1 MTIDPIERWNLG
13 ISAGAVATSLVVATP
28 GFALSLALGAAL
40 EAVNF
45 RGLHRSA
52 HFLFFEAVGGAR
64 GRVAVSE
71 LRFSLLAVCIGA
83 ALYLGAHAIALL
95 LGLSLIIPALLIEA
109 WRTRPPVLADAP
121 ALDADDPSW
130 EHWNPW
136 LAAEEEER
144 DPGEES
150 W

>member
-1 MTIDPIERWNLG
+1 MTIDPIERWNLA
-13 ISAGAVATSLVVATP
+13 ISASAVTASLVLATP

-40 EAVNF
+40 ETVNF

-52 HFLFFEAVGGAR
+52 RFLLFEAVGGAR
-64 GRVAVSE
+64 GWLVVFA

-95 LGLSLIIPALLIEA
+95 LGLSLIIPAVLIQA
-109 WRTRPPVLADAP
+109 WRTRPPILADAP

-136 LAAEEEER
+136 LAREEER
-144 DPGEES
+144 DLDEES

>member
-52 HFLFFEAVGGAR
+52 HFLFFGAVGGAR
-64 GRVAVSE
+64 GRRAGAGLRETE
-71 LRFSLLAVCIGA
+71 LAESSGA
-83 ALYLGAHAIALL
+83 A
-95 LGLSLIIPALLIEA
+95 
-109 WRTRPPVLADAP
+109 
-121 ALDADDPSW
+121 
-130 EHWNPW
+130 N
-136 LAAEEEER
+136 
-144 DPGEES
+144 
-150 W
+150 

>member
-28 GFALSLALGAAL
+28 GFALSLALGAVL

-45 RGLHRSA
+45 RSLQRSA
-52 HFLFFEAVGGAR
+52 RFLLFEAIGGAR
-64 GRVAVSE
+64 GWIVVFA

-95 LGLSLIIPALLIEA
+95 LGLSLIIPAVLIEA
-109 WRTRPPVLADAP
+109 WRNRPPILADAP

-130 EHWNPW
+130 ERWNPW
-136 LAAEEEER
+136 LAREEEER
-144 DPGEES
+144 DPSEENR
-150 W
+150 

>member
-1 MTIDPIERWNLG
+1 MTIDPIERWNLA
-13 ISAGAVATSLVVATP
+13 ISAGAVVTSLVLATP

-40 EAVNF
+40 ETVNF

-52 HFLFFEAVGGAR
+52 RFLLLEAVGGAR
-64 GRVAVSE
+64 GWHAVFA

-121 ALDADDPSW
+121 ALDVDDPTW
-130 EHWNPW
+130 ERWNPW
-136 LAAEEEER
+136 LAQEEEER

-150 W
+150 R